1 MDAGGWRHFVVTEGM
16 TVKHILVYVG
26 LDRVGDGLLKLP
38 FVRGLRKAFPD
49 AHITW
54 LAGKETSVYAGVL
67 AGPVEGLI
75 DRVIEHGGIGLSPA
89 ELLKRPDIRP
99 VGADRF
105 DLIIDTQ
112 KIVWTSL
119 SLWRIPH
126 KTFISPA
133 ARFALSSVKPKK
145 GYRFPKS
152 MQRQMLDLLEL
163 ASGEDVPTPTPPLLV
178 PSPELRVAALV
189 MLPAGG
195 YFIGFA
201 PGSGGKPKCWPLE
214 NFIALAQ
221 NQEYRVPVFFLGPQ
235 EEHWKDQIKA
245 QVPSAI
251 FPLQQKNFGFDPL
264 FTIALAERMKVSVA
278 NDSGV
283 GHMLALGGK
292 PLVSLY
298 GPTVPEKFMPM
309 GDRVTVFEAKDY
321 GGQDIALIPRDVVGR
336 AMETILQADP
346 SPTLAG

>member
-1 MDAGGWRHFVVTEGM
+1 MVTEGM
-16 TVKHILVYVG
+16 TTKHILIYVG

-49 AHITW
+49 DHITW
-54 LAGKETSVYAGVL
+54 LAGKETSVYASVL
-67 AGPVEGLI
+67 APTVDGLL
-75 DRVIEHGGIGLSPA
+75 DRVIEHGGIGLHPA
-89 ELLKRPDIRP
+89 ELLRRPAIRP

-112 KIVWTSL
+112 KTIWTSL
-119 SLWRIPH
+119 VLRRIPH

-152 MQRQMLDLLEL
+152 MQRQLLDLLEL
-163 ASGEDVPTPTPPLLV
+163 ASGEAFPVPTPPILV
-178 PSPELRVAALV
+178 PSPEMRVAALV

-221 NQEYRVPVFFLGPQ
+221 AQEYRVPVFFLGPQ
-235 EEHWKDQIKA
+235 EEHWKEQIKA

-251 FPLQQKNFGFDPL
+251 FPLQQKNFDFDPM
-264 FTIALAERMKVSVA
+264 FTIALGERMKVSLA

-292 PLVSLY
+292 PLVSLF

-309 GDRVTVFEAKDY
+309 SNRVTVIEAKDY
-321 GGQDIALIPRDVVGR
+321 GGQDIALIPRDVVTQ
-336 AMETILQADP
+336 AMETFLQADP